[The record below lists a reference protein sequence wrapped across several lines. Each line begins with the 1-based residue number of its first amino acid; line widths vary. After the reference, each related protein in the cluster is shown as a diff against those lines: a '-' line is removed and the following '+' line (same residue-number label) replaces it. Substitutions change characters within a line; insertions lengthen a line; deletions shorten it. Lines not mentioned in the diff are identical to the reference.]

1 MKLPEDKKETLNRI
15 VPDLQK
21 IKGVLAIVLGGSY
34 AAGTATPGSDLDIGI
49 YYSNEHPFSI
59 EDVSM
64 VANKYSVTKNLTI
77 TDFYEWG
84 PWVNGGAWIQTS
96 CGKVDFLYRNLEQV
110 AATIEK
116 AKNGQWENDYGQ
128 QPPYGFS
135 SMIYLAETQ
144 TCIPLSDPN
153 NLIASQKKDIQHYP
167 AKLKESIIRQS
178 LWSAEFTIWHAE
190 YFFSKS
196 GDIYNSMGCLTRAVK
211 NIVTAL
217 FAINEIYPLG
227 DKRAIAVLEK
237 TKQCPNHLK
246 EKIDAILVLNE
257 KKINDNIDLLKQLF
271 EETVVLANDY
281 YKVFPYVL
289 SKV

>member
-1 MKLPEDKKETLNRI
+1 MELPNDKQVTLNNI

-49 YYSNEHPFSI
+49 YYSSEHPFSI
-59 EDVSM
+59 EDIHM

-77 TDFYEWG
+77 TNFYEWG

-96 CGKVDFLYRNLEQV
+96 CGKVDFLYRNLEKV

-116 AKNGQWENDYGQ
+116 AKNGHWENDFGQ

-144 TCIPLSDPN
+144 SCIPLYDPN
-153 NLIASQKKDIQHYP
+153 HLIASLKEDILQYP
-167 AKLKESIIRQS
+167 VKLKESVIQQS

-196 GDIYNSMGCLTRAVK
+196 GDIYNTMGCLTRALK

-227 DKRAIAVLEK
+227 DKRALAVLDK
-237 TKQCPNHLK
+237 AKQCPKQLK
-246 EKIDAILVLNE
+246 EKIDAILVLNK
-257 KKINDNIDLLKQLF
+257 KKINDNIDLLKRLF
-271 EETVVLANDY
+271 KETVALAKDY
-281 YKVFPYVL
+281 YKVFPYAL
-289 SKV
+289 NKV